1 MIKGVNRQ
9 IIEVSDTGSAYFE
22 RALLIVR
29 ANCADADTAML
40 HDEAGRL
47 VRSAGAFAGL
57 RLNRRRRFWRTLWAG
72 LGGGARRGGSR
83 RPAGVGAA
91 VAGAGRSV
99 AGSGR
104 GLRDKMGKTACS
116 RC

>member
-40 HDEAGRL
+40 HDEAGR
-47 VRSAGAFAGL
+47 AGAVGGSL
-57 RLNRRRRFWRTLWAG
+57 RRVAAQPPPRFWRTLWAG
-72 LGGGARRGGSR
+72 LGGGA
-83 RPAGVGAA
+83 AGA
-91 VAGAGRSV
+91 VAGALL
-99 AGSGR
+99 ALA
-104 GLRDKMGKTACS
+104 LR
-116 RC
+116 

>member
-47 VRSAGAFAGL
+47 VRSAVTFAVM
-57 RLNRRRRFWRTLWAG
+57 RLNRPRRFWRTLWAG
-72 LGGGARRGGSR
+72 LGGGA
-83 RPAGVGAA
+83 AGA
-91 VAGAGRSV
+91 VAGALL
-99 AGSGR
+99 ALA
-104 GLRDKMGKTACS
+104 LR
-116 RC
+116 

>member
-47 VRSAGAFAGL
+47 VRSGVAL
-57 RLNRRRRFWRTLWAG
+57 AG
-72 LGGGARRGGSR
+72 LGLTRGGGCGRTLGGGWVGGA
-83 RPAGVGAA
+83 AWA
-91 VAGAGRSV
+91 VAGALL
-99 AGSGR
+99 ALA
-104 GLRDKMGKTACS
+104 LR
-116 RC
+116 

>member
-57 RLNRRRRFWRTLWAG
+57 RLNRP
-72 LGGGARRGGSR
+72 GGAPSQA
-83 RPAGVGAA
+83 RPEGAPEPPAA
-91 VAGAGRSV
+91 VEPGMPA
-99 AGSGR
+99 
-104 GLRDKMGKTACS
+104 M
-116 RC
+116 

>member
-57 RLNRRRRFWRTLWAG
+57 RLNRRRAVLAHPLGG
-72 LGGGARRGGSR
+72 LGRG
-83 RPAGVGAA
+83 RPP
-91 VAGAGRSV
+91 GR
-99 AGSGR
+99 
-104 GLRDKMGKTACS
+104 
-116 RC
+116 